1 MNRHNYKES
10 GMKKVALIAFYTW
23 SFFMILR
30 GLNQW
35 VSTMGMVHGTE
46 FGMQITIV
54 GSLGAIMVWLAL
66 FGLWFSLPAKPDSIT
81 EEG

>member
-1 MNRHNYKES
+1 
-10 GMKKVALIAFYTW
+10 MKKVALIALYIW

-66 FGLWFSLPAKPDSIT
+66 FGVWFSLPVKQDQIKQ
-81 EEG
+81 EN